1 MGNLYRVPDG
11 RIGLADWQNYEFG
24 HWTIDVAYHLATAL
38 EPAVLGAIEHDL
50 LALYLDRLAAKG
62 GPAMSIDD
70 V

>member
-1 MGNLYRVPDG
+1 
-11 RIGLADWQNYEFG
+11 
-24 HWTIDVAYHLATAL
+24 VAYHLATAL
-38 EPAVLGAIEHDL
+38 EPAVLDAIEHDL